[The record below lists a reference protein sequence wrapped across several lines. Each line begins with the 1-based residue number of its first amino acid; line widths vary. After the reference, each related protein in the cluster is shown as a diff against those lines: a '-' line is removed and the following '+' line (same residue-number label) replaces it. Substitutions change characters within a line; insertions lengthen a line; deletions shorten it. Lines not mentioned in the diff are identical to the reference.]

1 MKKLLWTSAIIIYLI
16 LFYLTAFYMGVNLS
30 LRNELWDSDRALS
43 ECIEEEL
50 TCRQNLYLEELKPT
64 VKPLE
69 LTEEEQQE
77 MEEILY
83 LPFIEELYYN
93 PTEDIYEEP
102 EPECLR
108 YEWFFDNR
116 ECVEWD

>member
-1 MKKLLWTSAIIIYLI
+1 MKKLLWTSAIIVYLI
-16 LFYLTAFYMGVNLS
+16 LFLLVAFYIGVNMS
-30 LRNELWDSDRALS
+30 LKNRLWDSDRALS

-102 EPECLR
+102 EPVCVDWIGWGENIEC
-108 YEWFFDNR
+108 YKWE
-116 ECVEWD
+116 